1 IRTMKGNGLV
11 IIPMMLVAI
20 CVITFQYAYADN
32 QITIPLG
39 ASHQS
44 TGVFYSPSL
53 IDIKVGSTITWKNDD
68 TVAHTVSTGTPNLGI
83 DGRIDSGIINSGKT
97 FSYTFDNA
105 GVYGYYCLIHPWMT
119 GTVNVE
125 TDSPPQTPVTLSI
138 YTDKADYHVGD
149 NITVSGQASRF
160 VPNEIVTVWVTDI
173 SGNGVASNHVS
184 TETSDQ
190 FSTTIMPTNL
200 WIPGKEYVVNAQY
213 GARGTIATTN
223 IQYESGNLEMPSWIK
238 SSANQWSTGQLSDK
252 SFSAGIQYMIKQGI
266 VQSPKLYF
274 VTDSNYHI
282 PTWVK
287 NTATWWVQGTVSDA
301 DFVSEIQYLI
311 TSGIIRVS
319 P

>member
-1 IRTMKGNGLV
+1 MKGNRLV
-11 IIPMMLVAI
+11 LIPMIFVVTCALASQHV
-20 CVITFQYAYADN
+20 YADN
-32 QITIPLG
+32 QIAIPLG

-53 IDIKVGSTITWKNDD
+53 IDVKVGDTITWKNDD
-68 TVAHTVSTGTPNLGI
+68 AVAHTVSTGTPNLGT
-83 DGRIDSGIINSGKT
+83 DGRIDSGMIDPGQT

-105 GVYGYYCLIHPWMT
+105 GAYGYYCLIHPWMT

-125 TDSPPQTPVTLSI
+125 TDSPQQMPVTLSI
-138 YTDKADYHVGD
+138 YTDKPDYHVGE

-184 TETSDQ
+184 TETSDH

-200 WIPGKEYVVNAQY
+200 WIPGKEYVINAQY
-213 GARGTIATTN
+213 GARGTIATTD
-223 IQYESGNLEMPSWIK
+223 IQYEPGNLNVPNWIK
-238 SSANQWSTGQLSDK
+238 DSASQWSTGQISDK
-252 SFSAGIQYMIKQGI
+252 SFSSDIQYMIKQGI
-266 VQSPKLYF
+266 VQSPKIYF
-274 VTDSNYHI
+274 MTDSNYHI

-311 TSGIIRVS
+311 TSGIITIS